1 MVRIDNSALKVAQ
14 EGFRILD
21 GNISRSNAPQ
31 AHRMDQSI
39 STMYGING
47 DYFGVRSGYSRATN
61 EYLSKSIRE
70 VSTKASQAD
79 VISSSLKSL
88 ELSLSAGEGKGSR
101 LIESLSHF
109 TSKINR
115 LIGNN
120 DPSMRESFLLHS
132 RDLASTISQSVSKIN
147 ELRFEADQD
156 LSNGVTIVN
165 NIIQNLFNINKGIAI
180 AGDNG
185 INLHDNRDIEL
196 NRLAEYFDINVN
208 FGHNGEALVRT
219 KDGTEIVSA
228 SYYAKLNYVPLPSI
242 ESMLQKDEI
251 KPITL
256 SYSNSQHEPFNV
268 IDTNLGIN
276 KITGG
281 KLEGFITL
289 RDVVLPE
296 SQSKLQSFT
305 KTLVDEVNRIYSMG
319 STFPPKTKIESAKK
333 VSFLDQIN
341 LTGKTTIAILDGNGR
356 PVEGNSGKIKPLTID
371 FDNLAKEGGV
381 GGVLTI
387 KELLTELNSQLS
399 YAPTRERLRLGEILD
414 SSGATIPNKSLLND
428 IKIRGKSNIENG
440 SFTFDLDLD
449 GNELFGSKVEVLSV
463 SANNA
468 PLPENQLPGMFT
480 LKKGEHLC
488 TNQPIT
494 VGGIDAQ
501 QTIAI
506 KLRVT
511 GENGVVQEGTANFI
525 VDPVANPEMR
535 NKRIAGAI
543 APVAGNQMT
552 PGDATHTSF
561 ARAKLVDENGVEIT
575 NDSGKKG
582 RLVIES
588 ISDDCRF
595 VVQEGTSLVEG
606 KGFKHFFEFNNFFGL
621 KKDGTVDV
629 LIQNPEDLSIGT
641 YQISKNSA
649 PVNVKVGNV
658 AASNAM
664 QFNGNPANGQTVT
677 IDGVVYTFVG
687 APVNPN
693 DVLVDAGS
701 LVNTLQNLVDKIN
714 ATRSLSSKVLAA
726 LNVPPAG
733 LGDTITITA
742 KTRGSS
748 GNGITLATNA
758 NLVIQLV
765 LNACLIGGA
774 DIDKLVEGDYSEMG
788 NNSKEILALFAGL
801 DRNNVKM
808 DNYEGSIHNCASI
821 TIGMISNQ
829 VIEAKNSD
837 KVTHEVLKQLDAKLK
852 EEVGINKYD
861 ERMKLVELAQYYQA
875 NLAVARYYNDLWK
888 DFLNFINRI

>member
-1 MVRIDNSALKVAQ
+1 MARIDNSTLNVAKK
-14 EGFRILD
+14 GLD
-21 GNISRSNAPQ
+21 VLQANLGRSIAPQ
-31 AHRMDQSI
+31 AHRIDPSI
-39 STMYGING
+39 STTHGING
-47 DYFGVRSGYSRATN
+47 DYFGVRSTYSRATN

-70 VSTKASQAD
+70 ASTKASKAD

-88 ELSLSAGEGKGSR
+88 ELSLSKENGEGSR

-109 TSKINR
+109 TSKINK

-132 RDLASTISQSVSKIN
+132 RDLADTISQSANKIN
-147 ELRFEADQD
+147 ELKRGADQD

-208 FGHNGEALVRT
+208 FGSNGEALVRT

-228 SYYAKLNYVPLPSI
+228 SYYAKLNYAPLPSI

-256 SYSNSQHEPFNV
+256 SYSNSQYEPFNV
-268 IDTNLGIN
+268 IDTNRGIN
-276 KITGG
+276 KINGG

-289 RDVVLPE
+289 RDMVLPE

-305 KTLVDEVNRIYSMG
+305 KTLVDEVNRIYNMG
-319 STFPPKTKIESAKK
+319 STFPPKTKIESGKEI
-333 VSFLDQIN
+333 SLLDQIN

-381 GGVLTI
+381 LTI

-399 YAPTRERLRLGEILD
+399 YASTRERLRLGEIRDNNNNLI
-414 SSGATIPNKSLLND
+414 ANKSLLND
-428 IKIRGKSNIENG
+428 IKIRGKSNIDDG

-449 GNELFGSKVEVLSV
+449 GNELFGSKVEVLEVSV
-463 SANNA
+463 NGAH
-468 PLPENQLPGMFT
+468 LPEDQLPGIFA

-494 VGGIDAQ
+494 VDIVPGQNIR
-501 QTIAI
+501 I

-511 GENGVVQEGTANFI
+511 GDNGVVQEGMADFR
-525 VDPVANPEMR
+525 VDPANPEMR
-535 NKRIAGAI
+535 NKRIAGTVPGGI
-543 APVAGNQMT
+543 LGNQMVL
-552 PGDATHTSF
+552 GGAAHASF

-588 ISDDCRF
+588 ISDDCRL
-595 VVQEGTSLVEG
+595 VMQEGTSLVEG

-621 KKDGTVDV
+621 KEDGTVDV
-629 LIQNPEDLSIGT
+629 LIQKPEDLSIGT
-641 YQISKNSA
+641 YEASKN
-649 PVNVKVGNV
+649 PGQINVKVGSIE
-658 AASNAM
+658 AANTM
-664 QFNGNPANGQTVT
+664 RFNGNPVNGSTVT
-677 IDGVVYTFVG
+677 IDGVVYTFGLGPNQVAVG
-687 APVNPN
+687 AN
-693 DVLVDAGS
+693 LQAS
-701 LVNTLQNLVDKIN
+701 LQNLVDRIN
-714 ATRSLSSKVLAA
+714 ATRTLSSKVSAT
-726 LNVPPAG
+726 LNVANDG
-733 LGDTITITA
+733 IIITA
-742 KTRGSS
+742 KTSGTS
-748 GNGITLATNA
+748 GNGITLATTA
-758 NLVIQLV
+758 NLVIPLV
-765 LNACLIGGA
+765 PNAHLIGGT
-774 DIDKLVEGDYSEMG
+774 DIDQLVEGGYSEIG
-788 NNSKEILALFAGL
+788 NDSKQILAWFANL

-808 DNYEGSIHNCASI
+808 DNYEGSVHNCASI
-821 TIGMISNQ
+821 MIGMISNQ
-829 VIEAKNSD
+829 VTQAKNLD
-837 KVTHEVLKQLDAKLK
+837 KVTHEVLTQLDAKLK

-861 ERMKLVELAQYYQA
+861 ERMKLMEFMEYYQA
-875 NLAVARYYNDLWK
+875 NLAAARYSNDLWK